1 MAEKILIVDDEKK
14 IIKIVSSYLTKEGF
28 EIFTAEDGKKALEIF
43 ENNSLDLIVLDL
55 MLPKISGE
63 EVCSTI
69 RRKSDI
75 PIIMLTAK
83 GQEND
88 KIEGL
93 NIGADDYL
101 VKPFSPRELVA
112 RIKAILRRSDH
123 ESLKA
128 EIISYLNGDLKL
140 YPNEMKVTYKDK
152 LVGLTATEFNIFY
165 YLARNSNQVLS
176 RDQILDKTMGI
187 EFEGFD
193 RTIDVHIKNIRKK
206 LNISNHKLI
215 ETVYGAGYRFVGE

>member
-14 IIKIVSSYLTKEGF
+14 IIKIVSSYLKKEGF
-28 EIFTAEDGKKALEIF
+28 EIFSAEDGKNALEIF
-43 ENNSLDLIVLDL
+43 ESKNLDLIILDL

-63 EVCSTI
+63 DVCSTI
-69 RRKSDI
+69 RRTSDI

-83 GQEND
+83 GQENE

-112 RIKAILRRSDH
+112 RVKAILRRSDH
-123 ESLKA
+123 KSLKA
-128 EIISYLNGDLKL
+128 EVISFLNGDLKI
-140 YPNEMKVTYKDK
+140 YPSEMKVTYKDDSI
-152 LVGLTATEFNIFY
+152 GLTTTEFNIFY
-165 YLARNSNQVLS
+165 YLVRNSNQVLS

-206 LNISNHKLI
+206 LNISDHKLI

>member
-1 MAEKILIVDDEKK
+1 MAEKILVVDDEKK
-14 IIKIVSSYLTKEGF
+14 IIKIVSSYLEKEGF
-28 EIFTAEDGKKALEIF
+28 EIFTAEDGKKALNIF
-43 ENNSLDLIVLDL
+43 ENNDLDLIVLDL

-123 ESLKA
+123 DSLKA
-128 EIISYLNGDLKL
+128 EMISFLNGMLKI
-140 YPNEMKVTYKDK
+140 YPSEMKVTYNGEPI
-152 LVGLTATEFNIFY
+152 GLTTTEFNIFY
-165 YLARNSNQVLS
+165 YLVRNSNQVLT
-176 RDQILDKTMGI
+176 RDQILNKTMGL

-206 LNISNHKLI
+206 LSVSNQKLI